1 MEPGRAINGVIQKK
15 FKVCGLLGESPA
27 EIHSQP
33 LPVQCVWRAGF
44 QVEPNL
50 KVDRVM
56 DPPFLEDLFCAR
68 QCLV

>member
-33 LPVQCVWRAGF
+33 WPVQWHLEGGLSGRAKPEG
-44 QVEPNL
+44 
-50 KVDRVM
+50 
-56 DPPFLEDLFCAR
+56 R
-68 QCLV
+68 QSHGSTIS